1 METLYPEDHCVQ
13 ANAERLSFVTPA
25 IQVRNRYAT
34 VETKIIAQSWNSY
47 CANWNSFCGSRPHW
61 EMVSRRLVILPSI
74 LIWILSER
82 QERTMEHNG
91 PDKTDKIRDF
101 ASQMSERDG
110 SAKEQASEAAHR
122 TAAKVGDQMKSVA
135 ERVRQT
141 GPRVEAALHST
152 AESIAD
158 RLDRGGA
165 YFRERQYEQLASKAS
180 AYIRK
185 NPVTSLIVGVVTGLL
200 LARKVRR

>member
-1 METLYPEDHCVQ
+1 ME
-13 ANAERLSFVTPA
+13 N
-25 IQVRNRYAT
+25 N
-34 VETKIIAQSWNSY
+34 
-47 CANWNSFCGSRPHW
+47 GS
-61 EMVSRRLVILPSI
+61 
-74 LIWILSER
+74 
-82 QERTMEHNG
+82 
-91 PDKTDKIRDF
+91 DKVRDF
-101 ASQMSERDG
+101 ASQVRERAG
-110 SAKEQASEAAHR
+110 SAKEQASEATRR
-122 TAAKVGDQMKSVA
+122 TAAKVGDQMKSAA

-158 RLDRGGA
+158 KLDRGGA